1 MKTLNL
7 EDEKRQAT
15 RALILVPTRELAE
28 QVSAYLRGLLVYCDT
43 DVSIS
48 NVASGTTTHLQRSI
62 HSTSKK
68 LQATEMFLIG
78 PSCQTNLIS

>member
-1 MKTLNL
+1 MFRYSIENNFNGLPKTLDL

-15 RALILVPTRELAE
+15 RVLILVPTRELAE
-28 QVSAYLRGLLVYCDT
+28 QVSAYLRGLLIYCNT

-62 HSTSKK
+62 HFT
-68 LQATEMFLIG
+68 
-78 PSCQTNLIS
+78 